1 MIRWAL
7 TAAAVL
13 TVGCGGSNAN
23 QSQLP
28 APPPAAAAGG
38 GSDLTAFQ
46 LENGIGPVTSPVTLA
61 AIDAGLAKKGNDVFQ
76 VKCTPCHKITERY
89 VGPALEEV
97 LSRRSP
103 TYVMNMILNPN
114 EMVERHPVAKG
125 VLAEYMTMMA
135 NQGLTVEEARSVLEY
150 LRTQQKSGKAGS

>member
-1 MIRWAL
+1 MFRWAL
-7 TAAAVL
+7 AAGIILTA
-13 TVGCGGSNAN
+13 GCGGSGSN
-23 QSQLP
+23 QPQPP
-28 APPPAAAAGG
+28 APPPAGAGG
-38 GSDLTAFQ
+38 DLTPFQ
-46 LENGIGPVTSPVTLA
+46 LENGIGPVTAAVTLGKV
-61 AIDAGLAKKGNDVFQ
+61 DEELAEKGEEVFQ
-76 VKCTPCHKITERY
+76 AKCTPCHKITERY

-97 LSRRSP
+97 LTRRSP

-150 LRTQQKSGKAGS
+150 LRTQQKSAKAGS